1 MPILTSEEL
10 LNRVKQYV
18 GEDTSDTALS
28 FVQDITETVKATS
41 TETEK
46 YKKMYEDND
55 AMWRQRYRDAF
66 FSDKRT
72 GKSRL
77 AARRRGRIEEQAS
90 YVLQFAENIFVNR
103 LGVRRS

>member
-28 FVQDITETVKATS
+28 FVQDVTETVKATS

-66 FSDKRT
+66 FSDKPT
-72 GKSRL
+72 PVDNI
-77 AARRRGRIEEQAS
+77 ADEET
-90 YVLQFAENIFVNR
+90 ENKAPEHFKDLFKEVK
-103 LGVRRS
+103 